1 MPPAASQVRAA
12 FISGCYVLRWQRR
25 GNRRGHRREREAR
38 GGEALL
44 PALSQLLAAAVKR
57 QTEVENSKW

>member
-1 MPPAASQVRAA
+1 MAAA
-12 FISGCYVLRWQRR
+12 W
-25 GNRRGHRREREAR
+25 EREAR